1 MPNYLFVFNT
11 YFTLLQDGDFLRRH
25 VGRQFILQ
33 AVYLDKLAV
42 QLLLVGMK
50 LEELL
55 RPMLPVGIHQVGQA
69 VRTFALL
76 FAEPDEFILLEVP
89 RGFVGV
95 PVRFADGDVFFC
107 NFVYNILLYT

>member
-1 MPNYLFVFNT
+1 M
-11 YFTLLQDGDFLRRH
+11 LQDGDFLRRH
-25 VGRQFILQ
+25 VGRQFVLQ

-42 QLLLVGMK
+42 QFLFVGMK

-76 FAEPDEFILLEVP
+76 FVEADEFVLLEVP

-95 PVRFADGDVFFC
+95 PVGFADGDV
-107 NFVYNILLYT
+107 LLC